1 MTILTVAVIQQLQTY
16 NNIIDIYI
24 WEADKG
30 TGEGI
35 HHGESALI
43 AH

>member
-16 NNIIDIYI
+16 NNIIYI
-24 WEADKG
+24 WEANKG